1 MATATCTAFRAVLED
16 NGLPVG
22 QRVLYE
28 RVGFLAAL
36 CQDLTTRLVADRWDE
51 TSLDVLAAG
60 MDERGE
66 ALPSKGWMALRRLG
80 WNTPASASAGAG

>member
-22 QRVLYE
+22 QGVLYE
-28 RVGFLAAL
+28 RVGFLGAL

-60 MDERGE
+60 VDERG
-66 ALPSKGWMALRRLG
+66 
-80 WNTPASASAGAG
+80 